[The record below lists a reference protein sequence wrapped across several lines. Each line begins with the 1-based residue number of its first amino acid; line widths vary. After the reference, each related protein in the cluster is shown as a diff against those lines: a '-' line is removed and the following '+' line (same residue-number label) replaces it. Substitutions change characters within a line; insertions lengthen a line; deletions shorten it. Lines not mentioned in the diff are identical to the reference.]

1 MNYYIR
7 QTGFF
12 VSLFVFLFFSTS
24 SIASDVFFKDMS
36 GTNYLLP
43 NNYSDKLGIGWVR
56 QDLSWIDV
64 ESQKGV
70 YNWSKF
76 DEKVKQAS
84 AQNLKVLPMLAYTPK
99 FYQTVLNKKSSEPNN
114 YQAWLQFVTE
124 AVNRYSREPYNIHY
138 FQIWNEPTKKAGFWI
153 GNNQDYIDKIYI
165 PAAKII
171 KKNGSFVVFGGWPI
185 SNSFNELMSVL
196 DYHDAWKFTDI
207 IDFHYGPRKYYTP
220 LYNKYVA
227 TNKVK
232 GIWETE
238 MGFRDGPFLVSKAY
252 LFRLEWALNHNWDNP
267 EKYVSFWYPAWANG
281 GNSQRALST
290 VAPDK
295 KNILTENGIEL
306 QTLNNLVGD
315 GNLSKLS
322 SKSSILVNNENI
334 RISGFNV
341 GNKKEIYA
349 LYFSPKKAPQTIDIS
364 AKSHKEISAIT
375 ALTVSNDLL
384 ENQSKINGSR
394 ATISLNLN
402 SIKEMCLSCEE
413 VVFYI
418 KIINKN

>member
-1 MNYYIR
+1 MNYEKR
-7 QTGFF
+7 QTAFF
-12 VSLFVFLFFSTS
+12 LSLLVLLFFSTQS
-24 SIASDVFFKDMS
+24 LASDVYLRDMS

-43 NNYSDKLGIGWVR
+43 NNYSNKLGIGWVR

-70 YNWSKF
+70 YDWSKF

-84 AQNLKVLPMLAYTPK
+84 AQKLKILPMLAYTPK
-99 FYQTVLNKKSSEPNN
+99 FYQTIPNKISSEPSN

-124 AVNRYSREPYNIHY
+124 AVKRYSQAPYNIHY

-153 GNNQDYIDKIYI
+153 GNNQNYIDKIYI

-171 KKNGSFVVFGGWPI
+171 KEHGSYVVFGGWPI
-185 SNSFNELMSVL
+185 SNSFDEFMTVL

-207 IDFHYGPRKYYTP
+207 IDFHYGPRKYFTP

-238 MGFRDGPFLVSKAY
+238 MGFRNGPFLVSKAY

-281 GNSQRALST
+281 GNSQRALTTISP
-290 VAPDK
+290 AK
-295 KNILTENGIEL
+295 QNILTENGTEL
-306 QTLNNLVGD
+306 QTLNDLFGD
-315 GNLSKLS
+315 GPLSKLS
-322 SKSSILVNNENI
+322 NKSSLLVNNDKF
-334 RISGFNV
+334 RVSGFNV

-349 LYFSPKKAPQTIDIS
+349 IYYSPKTAPQNIDIS
-364 AKSHKEISAIT
+364 VKSYKKISAIDVLNVHNEQLGNRM
-375 ALTVSNDLL
+375 A
-384 ENQSKINGSR
+384 INKFD
-394 ATISLNLN
+394 ANISLNVN
-402 SIKEMCLSCEE
+402 SITSKCLTCDE

-418 KIINKN
+418 KINN